1 MLIFPPRC
9 KTRESTLKRTLIVL
23 IALLALTGIIVMAAE
38 IPADKEV
45 ITFDA
50 KMGKMTFTHKEHA
63 DRIGDCTTCHH
74 KVVGDAVPQPC
85 SACHMPKEI
94 KDEAPKLK
102 TAVHDNC
109 QGCHQEKVDA
119 GEEAGPVKGAKE
131 CKKCHIKEAAVYI

>member
-1 MLIFPPRC
+1 LRKSLFGLI
-9 KTRESTLKRTLIVL
+9 T
-23 IALLALTGIIVMAAE
+23 LLALTGIIVMAAE

-45 ITFDA
+45 LTFDS
-50 KMGKMTFTHKEHA
+50 KLGKVTFKHAEHA
-63 DRIGDCTTCHH
+63 GRIGDCTTCHH
-74 KVVGDAVPQPC
+74 KVEGDAVPQAC

-109 QGCHQEKVDA
+109 QGCHQEKLDA

-131 CKKCHIKEAAVYI
+131 CKKCHIKEKAAS